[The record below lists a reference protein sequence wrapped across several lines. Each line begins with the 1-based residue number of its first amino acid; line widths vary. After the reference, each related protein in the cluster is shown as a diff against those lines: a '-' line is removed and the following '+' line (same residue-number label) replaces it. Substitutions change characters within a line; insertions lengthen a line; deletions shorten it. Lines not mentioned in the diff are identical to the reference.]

1 MEKIILRKKDAPHA
15 ASNYIK
21 YESMGSPGDLTDF
34 LKIVYKDP
42 EPYELL
48 KKTYEEHTRENKS
61 DHFCTA
67 YLLGKDLAVVI
78 DQHITFCT
86 LCERTENPNEK
97 RIPWRY
103 ICSSRYMGDTWWFT
117 DEEILSDL
125 MELNSVDFLL
135 KYKGI

>member
-1 MEKIILRKKDAPHA
+1 M
-15 ASNYIK
+15 
-21 YESMGSPGDLTDF
+21 TDF
-34 LKIVYKDP
+34 LKIVYTDP

-48 KKTYEEHTRENKS
+48 KKTYEEHTREKKS
-61 DHFCTA
+61 ALFCTA

-103 ICSSRYMGDTWWFT
+103 ICNSRYMGDTWWFT
-117 DEEILSDL
+117 DEEIISDL
-125 MELNSVDFLL
+125 MELNSMDFLL